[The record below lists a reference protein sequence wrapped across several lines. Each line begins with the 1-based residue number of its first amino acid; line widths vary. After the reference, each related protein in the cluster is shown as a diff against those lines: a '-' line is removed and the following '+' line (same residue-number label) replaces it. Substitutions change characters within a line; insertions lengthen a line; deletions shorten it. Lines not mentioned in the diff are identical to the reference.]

1 MSVFSSSSH
10 FQRWLFGSTESL
22 LEKRITN
29 FIEKE
34 NIDINGINNIQLDLP
49 QRVNG
54 MNFLNIKSL

>member
-10 FQRWLFGSTESL
+10 FQRWLFGSPESL
-22 LEKRITN
+22 LEKRIAN